1 MPEQFGHNFLHNLFK
16 PCIKACW
23 SVIHRRSVCPTA
35 RRPGSEP
42 DATVGGSLGLTFSYN
57 VTIGIPSIYLDRTQ
71 PEEIFSKKV
80 HETIEEAHE

>member
-42 DATVGGSLGLTFSYN
+42 DATVGGSLG
-57 VTIGIPSIYLDRTQ
+57 YLFLQRDDRH
-71 PEEIFSKKV
+71 PWYIS
-80 HETIEEAHE
+80 